1 MSASGAFQ
9 TLENSCYCVRQSGRT
24 AHGAMKKLLQ
34 VCVEELRCAG
44 PGRVRQFLVVTRKV
58 WEREIMVAG
67 IPVDLHR
74 LARLSHRFL
83 EPFNIGLA
91 DVIVALSQM
100 EHYWSLQASQIL
112 CTSLNQADI
121 DHGRRDGCIDR
132 RFQRP
137 PCAERPADD
146 A

>member
-1 MSASGAFQ
+1 MPLRDRAAGPVIS
-9 TLENSCYCVRQSGRT
+9 NVRFWRFSDIGELVLLRPPKRT
-24 AHGAMKKLLQ
+24 YRPGAMKKLLQ

-91 DVIVALSQM
+91 DV
-100 EHYWSLQASQIL
+100 
-112 CTSLNQADI
+112 
-121 DHGRRDGCIDR
+121 
-132 RFQRP
+132 
-137 PCAERPADD
+137 
-146 A
+146 